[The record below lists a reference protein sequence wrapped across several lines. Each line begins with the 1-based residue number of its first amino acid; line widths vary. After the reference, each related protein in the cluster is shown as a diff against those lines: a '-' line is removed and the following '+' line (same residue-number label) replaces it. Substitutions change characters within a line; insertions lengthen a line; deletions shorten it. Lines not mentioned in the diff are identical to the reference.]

1 MKKNN
6 NSSKTNC
13 NRTNKVSNSNKT
25 NKNNSQ
31 MNKEVRKNETSK
43 SFEIDPNDEHSF
55 NLR

>member
-31 MNKEVRKNETSK
+31 TNKEVRKNETSK